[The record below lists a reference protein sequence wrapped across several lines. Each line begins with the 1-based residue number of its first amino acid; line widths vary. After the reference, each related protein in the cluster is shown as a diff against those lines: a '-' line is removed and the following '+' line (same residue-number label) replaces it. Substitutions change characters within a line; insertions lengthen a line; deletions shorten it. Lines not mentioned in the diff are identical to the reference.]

1 MFGGDDKT
9 AMPTAVALEMIHT
22 MSLIHDDLPAM
33 DNDDLRRGKPTNHV
47 LYGEDIAILAGDAL
61 LSTSFEHV
69 ARETKGVP
77 AERVVEV
84 LLRLG
89 TCVGAYGLAGGQV
102 MDLDCENKEGVT
114 VEDLEWIHTHKTGAL
129 LKVSVTS
136 GAILA
141 GASAE
146 DIKACE
152 IFATKIGLAFQIA
165 DDILDVT
172 ATSEELGKTAG
183 KDTDSNKT
191 TYVKLWGLE
200 QSKIEA
206 ARIVEEAKDALKAY
220 GSKADPLLA
229 IADYIV
235 ARKN

>member
-1 MFGGDDKT
+1 MNISSKRVHQG
-9 AMPTAVALEMIHT
+9 P
-22 MSLIHDDLPAM
+22 
-33 DNDDLRRGKPTNHV
+33 
-47 LYGEDIAILAGDAL
+47 
-61 LSTSFEHV
+61 LS
-69 ARETKGVP
+69 
-77 AERVVEV
+77 RVISN
-84 LLRLG
+84 G
-89 TCVGAYGLAGGQV
+89 ITF
-102 MDLDCENKEGVT
+102 NFT
-114 VEDLEWIHTHKTGAL
+114 V
-129 LKVSVTS
+129 
-136 GAILA
+136 
-141 GASAE
+141 
-146 DIKACE
+146 
-152 IFATKIGLAFQIA
+152 A

-206 ARIVEEAKDALKAY
+206 ARIVEEAKDALKRY